1 LCARRSCGI
10 IALVTAS
17 VYSRALLRAAEL
29 LGGRDR
35 LATALRVSRDELD
48 SWIGSAA
55 KPPREVF
62 LRAVDII
69 LDETSVAADPNDTPD
84 TPPHDAAGSSQRYID

>member
-1 LCARRSCGI
+1 MS
-10 IALVTAS
+10 AS

-35 LATALRVSRDELD
+35 LAKVLRLPKAELD
-48 SWIGSAA
+48 SWIAGDA

-62 LRAVDII
+62 LQVVDLI
-69 LDETSVAADPNDTPD
+69 LDETGPAGGPDDATDP
-84 TPPHDAAGSSQRYID
+84 PPHDAAGSSQRYRD

>member
-1 LCARRSCGI
+1 M
-10 IALVTAS
+10 TAS

-35 LATALRVSRDELD
+35 LAQVMRVPRDDLD
-48 SWIGSAA
+48 RWMSGGA

-62 LRAVDII
+62 LRVVDII
-69 LDETSVAADPNDTPD
+69 LDETAAASDANDTPE
-84 TPPHDAAGSSQRYID
+84 PPRDAAGPSRSCIN

>member
-1 LCARRSCGI
+1 MA
-10 IALVTAS
+10 AS

-35 LATALRVSRDELD
+35 LAKVLRAPKAELD
-48 SWIGSAA
+48 QWIGGEA

-62 LRAVDII
+62 LQVVDLI
-69 LDETSVAADPNDTPD
+69 LDETGPAGGPDDATDP
-84 TPPHDAAGSSQRYID
+84 PPHDAAGSSQRYRD